1 MTRTL
6 SSVTILLIL
15 TISLVS
21 AATISL
27 ELSTDSASGKMEYDM
42 VPVVATLTNNGQCY
56 VDCVYKRDMFT
67 EQIGSNIAPGS
78 VVNFTLD
85 VRVPQCPEIN
95 CDVPVTAIC
104 QEKISEGCTGII
116 YNDTQI
122 FQFFGV
128 NGYNNGNS
136 NTPLQ
141 GQNNNGS
148 PLQPFGRT
156 TAPIG
161 VINAKPFND
170 NITDVITGGKYTM
183 KATLTNDWDRTIKCA
198 YKVQGTNYEEE
209 KITDGLTS
217 GSKTNFNIIFFVP
230 EGCTEPCSVTAH
242 VTCYDKDSAS
252 LAYETDVS
260 FDLIGIIAPW
270 QQMLGFAVLGG
281 MVLAAI
287 AILYFAYRF
296 VSGKAGKPQ
305 EKDEGPG
312 RRRLSAIIFTDMK
325 GYSKEMGLDEEATLK
340 KLWRYEKA
348 MKQIIKEHEGHVVK
362 TIGDA
367 IMGDFDSAVQA
378 VRAAMAI
385 QDLLRKEDIKI
396 RIGIHLG
403 DVIHRGGD
411 VFGDGVNIASR
422 IESICEPGEIYISE
436 DVYNQV
442 KGKIRG
448 DFQSLGRKPL
458 KNIDVPPRVYRV
470 K

>member
-1 MTRTL
+1 
-6 SSVTILLIL
+6 
-15 TISLVS
+15 
-21 AATISL
+21 
-27 ELSTDSASGKMEYDM
+27 M
-42 VPVVATLTNNGQCY
+42 VPVTAKLTNNGPCY
-56 VDCVYKRDMFT
+56 IDCTYKRDTFT
-67 EQIGSNIAPGS
+67 GQIGKGIVPNST
-78 VVNFTLD
+78 VDFTLD

-95 CDVPVTAIC
+95 CDVPITAVC
-104 QEKISEGCTGII
+104 QERVSGGCEGNT
-116 YNDTQI
+116 YEDTQI

-128 NGYNNGNS
+128 NGYNGGNGNGTQPPQPNARS
-136 NTPLQ
+136 TPSA
-141 GQNNNGS
+141 GQVGV
-148 PLQPFGRT
+148 RT
-156 TAPIG
+156 
-161 VINAKPFND
+161 FSD
-170 NITDVITGGKYTM
+170 NLSDVTTGDKYTM
-183 KATLTNDWDRTIKCA
+183 KATLNNDWDRTIKCV

-209 KITDGLTS
+209 SITDGLTP
-217 GSKTNFNIIFFVP
+217 GSKTDFNIIFFVP

-242 VTCYDKDSAS
+242 VTCYDKNAAT

-260 FDLIGIIAPW
+260 FDLLSIINPW
-270 QQMLGFAVLGG
+270 QRALGFAVLAG
-281 MVLAAI
+281 MVLAVI
-287 AILYFAYRF
+287 AALYFAYRF

-312 RRRLSAIIFTDMK
+312 RRKLSAIIFTDMK

-348 MKQIIKEHEGHVVK
+348 MKQIIKEHEGNVVK

-403 DVIHRGGD
+403 DVIHKGGD

-448 DFQSLGRKPL
+448 DFQNLGRKPL
-458 KNIDVPPRVYRV
+458 KNIDAPPRVYRI